1 MSEVQRRQMTT
12 VDSPNVFILR
22 VNGSFDDCQ
31 SIVKEAFKERSFL
44 KEDQFLLAV
53 NSINWVRIIGQIC
66 YYFYA
71 SLKITNY
78 DEPLNF
84 SVPTGNFGNVFACY
98 SAHKMGMPL
107 NKILVA
113 VNENNI
119 LHRFFSDNDYS
130 KTKVSETIS
139 PSMDISI
146 ASNFER
152 LVYDFY
158 AERDSKLCSD
168 FYTNFPESPIKLETS
183 MWNKSKDIF
192 LSFCVDDIST
202 IEAMKNT
209 QKKFSYLIDPHTAV
223 ASEAV
228 ERMSENIKGKSVI
241 LSTAH
246 PAKFP
251 EVIKSANLILEDIPY
266 SLSVIFDNEE
276 RAYKFPASKD
286 LIFDFIIKNN
296 S

>member
-12 VDSPNVFILR
+12 VDSPNVFALR
-22 VNGSFDDCQ
+22 VNGTFDDCQ
-31 SIVKEAFKERSFL
+31 DIVKQAFNERSFL
-44 KEDQFLLAV
+44 KDDQFLLAV

-71 SLKITNY
+71 SLKINQLR
-78 DEPLNF
+78 EPLNF

-98 SAHKMGMPL
+98 SAYKMGMPL

-113 VNENNI
+113 VNDNNI

-130 KTKVSETIS
+130 RSQVSETLS

-152 LVYDFY
+152 LLYDFY
-158 AERDSKLCSD
+158 AERDSSICD
-168 FYTNFPESPIKLETS
+168 QFYRNFPKSPINLEKH
-183 MWNKSKDIF
+183 MWEKSKGLF
-192 LSFCVDDIST
+192 MSYSVDDIST
-202 IEAMKNT
+202 VKAMKDTYVSYN
-209 QKKFSYLIDPHTAV
+209 YLIDPHTAV
-223 ASEAV
+223 AIEAV
-228 ERMSENIKGKSVI
+228 DQINEKLNGNTLI

-251 EVIKSANLILEDIPY
+251 EIIKDADLELSEIPKTLIDVYNLK
-266 SLSVIFDNEE
+266 E
-276 RAYKFPASKD
+276 RATHMPASKE

-296 S
+296 L

>member
-12 VDSPNVFILR
+12 VDSQNVFTLR
-22 VNGSFDDCQ
+22 INGTFDDCQ
-31 SIVKEAFKERSFL
+31 AIVKQAFNERSFL
-44 KEDQFLLAV
+44 KDDQYLLAV

-66 YYFYA
+66 YYFYT
-71 SLKITNY
+71 SLKVNKFE
-78 DEPLNF
+78 EPLNF

-113 VNENNI
+113 VNSNNI
-119 LHRFFSDNDYS
+119 LHRFFSENDYS
-130 KTKVSETIS
+130 RLDVNETVS

-152 LVYDFY
+152 LIYDFY
-158 AERDSKLCSD
+158 ADRDGALCNEYYS
-168 FYTNFPESPIKLETS
+168 NFPQSPILLEES
-183 MWNKSKDIF
+183 MWNKSKELF
-192 LSFCVDDIST
+192 LSYCVDDIST
-202 IEAMKNT
+202 IDAMKKNYHL
-209 QKKFSYLIDPHTAV
+209 FNYLMDPHTAV

-228 ERMSENIKGKSVI
+228 DQLSQELNGKTII

-246 PAKFP
+246 PDKFP
-251 EVIKSANLILEDIPY
+251 LVIKKADLELENMPE
-266 SLSVIFDNEE
+266 SLSIIFNKDEKS
-276 RAYKFPASKD
+276 YSFPASKE
-286 LIFDFIIKNN
+286 LIFNFILENN